1 MTVDVV
7 ALVTVGGC
15 VGIVV
20 LVVTVVT
27 YVFVGSSFSTASETI
42 KLECLGIRVFLYILQ
57 EFSVL
62 NI

>member
-27 YVFVGSSFSTASETI
+27 CVFVGSSCSTACKAIE
-42 KLECLGIRVFLYILQ
+42 LECLGICFFLYLSQ
-57 EFSVL
+57 KFL
-62 NI
+62 F